1 MIKKEIF
8 ENIER
13 LLIYAEKNLRLNR
26 EDFAYK
32 RNRILEILK
41 IDTLEEVDFSDG
53 VGYTEPSVILGDLV
67 GACVES
73 GLFESLEAEKY
84 TDSIMG
90 ELSLLPSQISTEFIE
105 QMTKNSKA
113 ATDFLYGYCVK
124 NNYVKKAVLDK
135 NPRFTAENGLIIT
148 INKSKPE
155 FRDPKKAASGNS
167 VKGGYP
173 KCVICAENEG
183 YAPRNKRNL
192 RKADLI
198 LNGTKFFWQYSP
210 YGYFNEHGIA
220 VNYEHIPMHVDRD
233 TFIRLMDFVDIF
245 PHYFIGC
252 NAALPSIGGSVLA
265 HDHYQGG
272 GEILPLQKA
281 GIAVNLDT
289 EKYPDLKIG
298 IIDWPGTAIRVS
310 GKNRASLIDFCEKVR
325 KTWFD
330 YTNEDLGIIAKDAL
344 GQHSSISPTVIKNG
358 DAYEFSII
366 LRNNVTSEK
375 YPDGVFHVHP
385 EFHIIKKE
393 SIGLIEAQGL
403 FILPG
408 RLDEQLDRIKDL
420 IVAGKPISE
429 DLKDFDM
436 IYKEIVALCK
446 GDYKEENVGRAI
458 KDELASVCYRILENT
473 AVFKSYEQTIKF
485 MKEEVYKERT

>member
-1 MIKKEIF
+1 MIKTEVF
-8 ENIER
+8 ENIEK
-13 LLIYAEKNLRLNR
+13 LLIYAEKNLGLNQ
-26 EDFAYK
+26 EDLAYK
-32 RNRILEILK
+32 RNRILEILG
-41 IDTLEEVDFSDG
+41 IDTLEEVAFSGDI
-53 VGYTEPSVILGDLV
+53 GYTEPSVILSDLV
-67 GACVES
+67 GACVEN
-73 GLFESLEAEKY
+73 GLFETYEAEKY

-90 ELSLLPSQISTEFIE
+90 ELSLLPSLISEAFVK
-105 QMTKNSKA
+105 QMSDSSKS

-198 LNGTKFFWQYSP
+198 LNGTRFFWQYSP

-233 TFIRLMDFVDIF
+233 TFVRLMDFVDIF

-281 GIAVNLDT
+281 GIAVDLSN

-310 GKNRASLIDFCEKVR
+310 GKNRESLIDFCEKVR
-325 KTWFD
+325 SAWFD
-330 YTNEDLGIIAKDAL
+330 YTNEQLGIIAKDND

-358 DAYEFSII
+358 DTYEFSII

-408 RLDEQLDRIKDL
+408 RLDSQLGTIKKL
-420 IVAGKPISE
+420 IVEGRPLSD
-429 DLKDFDM
+429 DLNDFDM

-446 GDYKEENVGRAI
+446 GDYLEENVGKAI
-458 KDELASVCYRILENT
+458 NGELASVCYRILENT
-473 AVFKSYEQTIKF
+473 AVFKSNDQTIKF
-485 MKEEVYKERT
+485 MKEEVFR